1 MINQGK
7 FRDNTNFLKFAG
19 KTTKLTGDNV
29 LNSIKQDGNRSDSV
43 KLIKNNKILLAK

>member
-7 FRDNTNFLKFAG
+7 FRDNTNFIKFAG

-29 LNSIKQDGNRSDSV
+29 LNCIKGDLNKTDNV
-43 KLIKNNKILLAK
+43 KLIKK